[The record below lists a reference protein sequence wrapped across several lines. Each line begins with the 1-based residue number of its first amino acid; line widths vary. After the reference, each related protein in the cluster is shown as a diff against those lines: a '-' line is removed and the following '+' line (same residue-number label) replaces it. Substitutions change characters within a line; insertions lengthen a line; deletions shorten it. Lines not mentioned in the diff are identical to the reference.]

1 MVVTPRWE
9 TKGMGDTGL
18 SRVGGEVVADRCRNL
33 TAKGKR
39 CSNLISSRYNGGT
52 GGSITHGLCKFH
64 NKERRAG
71 KTMTYARNTYRPAHE
86 STGAKEK
93 WCTNKTCPVG
103 EPQPLSNFNKDSQN
117 ESKGKHEGMSCW
129 CKWCQRTK
137 GNKADVAARKKANDL
152 RAAKDARMM
161 EKGRLRCYDCGK
173 YRLAKF
179 FGADS
184 KKAARGHKCTR
195 CLDCAKAKYLKATR
209 TPEFLARREAEKI
222 QKQEIADLRKQGL
235 KLCGRNLKKSYG
247 CQRVLPLTDFAKNKA
262 ESYPDGRHEICRAC
276 EKRRKQRL
284 IDERPYWYEYLRWKN
299 NWKKYTVKDRVTGE
313 LRRMTVDDWCEMW
326 AEQEGLCAM
335 CHGTGEWHDRF
346 KMSPLY
352 VDHNHDTGVVRALA
366 CGPCNSALGLSN
378 DDPTTLRQ
386 MANYLERTAA

>member
-1 MVVTPRWE
+1 MR
-9 TKGMGDTGL
+9 DTGL

-39 CSNLISSRYNGGT
+39 CTNLVSSRYNGGT

-64 NKERRAG
+64 NRQRLTG
-71 KTMTYARNTYRPAHE
+71 KTITLARNTYRPAHE

-161 EKGRLRCYDCGK
+161 EKGRLRCTHCGK
-173 YRLAKF
+173 YRLFKF
-179 FGADS
+179 YSKDS
-184 KKAARGHKCTR
+184 HFPKRGYRDNNCVDCCREKRIARTH
-195 CLDCAKAKYLKATR
+195 
-209 TPEFLARREAEKI
+209 TPEFLARQAAREA
-222 QKQEIADLRKQGL
+222 QQQEILGLRKQGL
-235 KLCGRNLKKSYG
+235 KLCGRNLKRSYG
-247 CQRVLPLTDFAKNKA
+247 CLRVLPTTEFAKNVA
-262 ESYPDGRHEICRAC
+262 YRARNGDGLNEICRTC
-276 EKRRKQRL
+276 EKRRKARL
-284 IDERPYWYEYLRWKN
+284 YAERPYWYEYLRWKN
-299 NWKKYTVKDRVTGE
+299 QWTKYAVTDKATGE
-313 LRRMTVDDWCEMW
+313 RRSMTPDDWCEMW
-326 AEQEGLCAM
+326 TEQEGLCAM
-335 CHGTGEWHDRF
+335 CHSTGEWNDRF

-352 VDHNHDTGVVRALA
+352 VDHNHDTDTVRALA
-366 CGPCNSALGLSN
+366 CGTCNSALGLSN

-386 MANYLERTAA
+386 MADYLERYAA